1 VQNASIDIQRNIGK
15 SFVID
20 LGYTLNYS
28 YNQKLTYNVNS
39 IPIGAG
45 WPFTPSALD
54 PTTGGSTS
62 NSIQQY
68 QGGILQRT
76 IYPGYNSIS
85 SAYFLGHNNYNAF
98 TANVSKRLSH
108 GLSWGAVY
116 TFSKG
121 LGTTSY
127 TPVVA
132 NNESWNYGRL
142 GSDRRNNLQMNYNY
156 DLPGIAKMMGV
167 KGLGLITDHW
177 ALSGITSFQS
187 GGPFNPGCGY
197 TSGTASVTGGF
208 TGTPDVGNRCN
219 VIGNPLTGIG
229 TNGNGQVY
237 FNPAAYAMPAL
248 PTGPNNSLVGPPA
261 LGNNSGGS
269 GNLSNPHVTN
279 FDVTLTKSI
288 PLGSEKRSLK
298 IQAQAYNVFNHTE
311 ISSIGSGITFSP
323 TTNVVTNPATLGYI
337 TGAVNARVLAFSA
350 RLQF

>member
-1 VQNASIDIQRNIGK
+1 LV
-15 SFVID
+15 VD

-28 YNQKLTYNVNS
+28 YNQKLTYNVNY

-54 PTTGGSTS
+54 PTTAGSTS
-62 NSIQQY
+62 NSISQW

-76 IYPGYNSIS
+76 IYPGYNAIN

-98 TANVSKRLSH
+98 TANVSKRISH

-116 TFSKG
+116 TYSKG
-121 LGTTSY
+121 LGTTAY

-142 GSDRRNNLQMNYNY
+142 ASDRRHNIQINYNY
-156 DLPGIAKMMGV
+156 DIPGLAKALGV
-167 KGLGLITDHW
+167 RGLGVITDHW
-177 ALSGITSFQS
+177 ALSGITSYQS
-187 GGPFNPGCGY
+187 GGPFNPSCAY

-208 TGTPDVGNRCN
+208 SGTPDLAGSNATTAIRCN
-219 VIGNPLTGIG
+219 VVGNPMTGMG
-229 TNGNGQVY
+229 TNGNGVVY
-237 FNPAAYAMPAL
+237 FNAAAYAMPAL
-248 PTGPNNSLVGPPA
+248 PTGPNNSIVGPPA
-261 LGNNSGGS
+261 LGNVSGGS
-269 GNLSNPHVTN
+269 GSLSNPHVTN
-279 FDVTLTKSI
+279 FDVTLTKTI
-288 PLGSEKRSLK
+288 PLASEKRVLK

-311 ISSIGSGITFSP
+311 ISSIGSSIQISP
-323 TTNVVTNPATLGYI
+323 TTNLVTNPATLGYI